1 MSEWIMLAAAI
12 LPAAILWLYIWKKDS
27 QPEPTSL
34 LVKAV
39 LLGIGICI
47 PVIILEIGIEM
58 FLFSVGIA
66 PTNLV
71 GTTVQA
77 FIVAAMPEE
86 TFNGVERAAVL
97 YQMKPQR

>member
-1 MSEWIMLAAAI
+1 M
-12 LPAAILWLYIWKKDS
+12 
-27 QPEPTSL
+27 
-34 LVKAV
+34 
-39 LLGIGICI
+39 
-47 PVIILEIGIEM
+47 IILEIGIEM